1 MDLFLAAD
9 GGGTKTKLALYDA
22 SGLLWGRIETGPSA
36 WLDLGVDE
44 TARVLLEGA
53 DALLEQAG
61 ASREELRAAAFCL
74 ACVGENPEGDAVL
87 SGLLGALCPRAL
99 IANDS
104 LAALYAAH
112 AGRPGIAVVS
122 GTGSIACGMGE
133 DGALARCG
141 GYSPTFSDEGSA
153 CWIAVRAMELF
164 CKQDDGRLPR
174 GPLHEEFSVE
184 LGVDSAYALM
194 AWEERNH
201 AQGRKAIAA
210 LQPLVA
216 RAAQHGDEGAA
227 ALYALAAEELA
238 LLALGVRRKLRFA
251 SLPVPVA
258 CAGGTFLAGALIEEP
273 FSNLLAGQHM
283 ALVSPQLDAPVK
295 GAAVLSLK
303 AGNIRITEEILSNF
317 RKN

>member
-1 MDLFLAAD
+1 MDVFLAVD

-22 SGLLWGRIETGPSA
+22 SGRLQGELETGPSA
-36 WLDLGVDE
+36 WFDMGVDE
-44 TARVLLEGA
+44 TARVLLESTE
-53 DALLEQAG
+53 ALLVQSA
-61 ASREELRAAAFCL
+61 ASRGRLRAAAFCL
-74 ACVGENPEGDAVL
+74 ACVGENPEGDAAL
-87 SGLLGALCPRAL
+87 ARRLGALCAHTL

-112 AGRPGIAVVS
+112 AGGPGIVVAS

-153 CWIAVRAMELF
+153 CWIACRAMELF

-174 GPLHEEFSVE
+174 GPLHDEFSKE

-194 AWEERNH
+194 AWEERSRPL
-201 AQGRKAIAA
+201 GRKAIAA
-210 LQPLVA
+210 LQPLAA
-216 RAAQHGDEGAA
+216 RAAQLGDVGAA
-227 ALYALAAEELA
+227 ALYARAAEELA

-251 SLPVPVA
+251 ASPVPIA
-258 CAGGTFLAGALIEEP
+258 CVGGTFLAGALLTEP
-273 FSNLLAGQHM
+273 LAHLLTTEGM
-283 ALVSPQLDAPVK
+283 ALVSPRLDAPVK

-303 AGNIRITEEILSNF
+303 TGNIPITEEILINLCE
-317 RKN
+317 